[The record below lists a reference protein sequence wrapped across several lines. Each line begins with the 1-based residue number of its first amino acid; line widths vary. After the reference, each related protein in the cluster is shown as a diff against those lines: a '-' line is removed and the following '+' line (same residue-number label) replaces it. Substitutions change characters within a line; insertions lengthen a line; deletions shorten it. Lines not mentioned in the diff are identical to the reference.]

1 MLSLADRLLTVKGLG
16 AAKRARLVDAFG
28 SDLNG
33 LNEEDSETLS
43 ALCDAVGV
51 SLAEDVLASMREHHA
66 LASFVSSLSSSP
78 LVAPSPSRHHTHR
91 FNASTIGWTAFFCP
105 LSEDQGQMLARV
117 YGAEAFSL
125 LSTAPHA
132 FLPLLPWN
140 TCEQVLGCG
149 VGSAACSWRLSGA
162 VETALLERLDQG
174 RTKVREDAMRCDV
187 ARLLALPVADP
198 LVDQAFAQ
206 AVALERVE
214 QQGDVLQLKGVAV
227 MARDVKARVLSMSAI
242 PSLNAVQAG
251 RVPGV
256 LAQVL
261 DVATDGSGFVPTPE
275 QRGAVAL
282 PFTTRFSL
290 LAGYAGSGKTTVLA
304 RIGDVAEALG
314 LTTHFLALAGRAAQ
328 RITTLTG
335 RPARTIAGFLTQHQG
350 GQTLTDQDI
359 VIIDESSMLDLITLW
374 RVLRVLGP
382 ARLMLVGDPA
392 QLPPIGYGRTFHAFV
407 DWPKVPKVVLERVHR
422 QGAET
427 GIPAVAEAVRNG
439 HTPTLPVFP
448 FAAETLPS
456 GVFSL
461 TCSSEDVQDTL
472 AQVGRSLAGWG
483 VPADDV
489 QILSPIKQG
498 PAGTHAVHAAIH
510 ARRRHRYGHLPA
522 FASRDDLDIGSA
534 VLWTENAWDRGLTN
548 GSLGRLLHKG
558 PLPAD
563 GRVWDGFS
571 GTIDAT
577 AMPGF
582 AELPPLRAT
591 DVLALFDG
599 QIHRL
604 TPRDAKRL
612 APATALSIHKSQGSQ
627 WPVVVVLL
635 PKTRLMSQ
643 ALLYTATTRAQRIVV
658 LLEVRPTPS
667 THRTK
672 SS

>member
-16 AAKRARLVDAFG
+16 AAKLTRLVDAFG
-28 SDLNG
+28 SNLNG
-33 LNEEDSETLS
+33 LNEEASETLS

-78 LVAPSPSRHHTHR
+78 LAAPSPSHHHTQH
-91 FNASTIGWTAFFCP
+91 FDASAIGGAVFFCP
-105 LSEDQGQMLARV
+105 LSENQGQMLTRV
-117 YGAEAFSL
+117 YGVDAFEL
-125 LSTAPHA
+125 LSTTPHA

-140 TCEQVLGCG
+140 TCEQVLRCG
-149 VGSAACSWRLSGA
+149 LGSFACSWRLSGA
-162 VETALLERLDQG
+162 VETVLLERLDQG
-174 RTKVREDAMRCDV
+174 RTKATENAVRRDV

-227 MARDVKARVLSMSAI
+227 MARDVKVRVLSMSNI
-242 PSLNAVQAG
+242 PSFSVVQAG
-251 RVPGV
+251 CVPSA

-261 DVATDGSGFVPTPE
+261 DGPPDGFGPVLTPE

-290 LAGYAGSGKTTVLA
+290 LPGYAGSGKTTVLA

-350 GQTLTDQDI
+350 GQTLTHQDL
-359 VIIDESSMLDLITLW
+359 VVIDESSMLDLITLW

-392 QLPPIGYGRTFHAFV
+392 QLPPVGYGRTFHAFV
-407 DWPKVPKVVLERVHR
+407 DWPEVPKVVLERVHR

-472 AQVGRSLAGWG
+472 AQVGRSLASWG
-483 VPADDV
+483 VPADNV

-510 ARRRHRYGHLPA
+510 ALRRSRYGHLPA
-522 FASRDDLDIGSA
+522 FPSRDDMDLGSS
-534 VLWTENAWDRGLTN
+534 VLWTENAWERGLTN

-571 GTIDAT
+571 STLEAL

-582 AELPPLRAT
+582 AEMLPLRAT
-591 DVLALFDG
+591 DVLAVFDG
-599 QIHRL
+599 HLHRL

-643 ALLYTATTRAQRIVV
+643 SLLYTAVTRAQKTVIF
-658 LLEVRPTPS
+658 LS
-667 THRTK
+667 TLP
-672 SS
+672 